1 MNSNELDSLMRGC
14 QNGVLLCK
22 LINEAIPDT
31 IMKKAINVKANLNI
45 HQINENI
52 RLAISSAKS
61 IGCIINV
68 S

>member
-1 MNSNELDSLMRGC
+1 
-14 QNGVLLCK
+14 VLLCK

-31 IMKKAINVKANLNI
+31 IMKKAINVKANINI